1 MIDIKMMKGKIQMT
15 RIEKGEE
22 LFRSGYNCSQ
32 AVIGAFCDDLGL
44 DFDTAMKLSE
54 GFGGGFARMRL
65 TCGAV
70 SAMAMVVGMI
80 MSRGA
85 GEGNTRAAV
94 YEKTKELADRFAA
107 QNGSVV
113 CGDLLGVNREKV
125 YSPVPEERT
134 AEYYKK
140 RPCVD
145 YVKCSVSILENE
157 FFSDKE

>member
-1 MIDIKMMKGKIQMT
+1 MT
-15 RIEKGEE
+15 RVEKGEE

-70 SAMAMVVGMI
+70 SAMAMVVGML

-85 GEGNTRAAV
+85 GEGNTRMEV
-94 YEKTKELADRFAA
+94 YEKTKELADKFAA
-107 QNGSVV
+107 VNGSVV
-113 CGDLLGVNREKV
+113 CGDLLGLNKEKV

-134 AEYYKK
+134 EEYYKK
-140 RPCVD
+140 RPCVE
-145 YVKCSVSILENE
+145 YVKCSIRILENE
-157 FFSDKE
+157 FFFNNK